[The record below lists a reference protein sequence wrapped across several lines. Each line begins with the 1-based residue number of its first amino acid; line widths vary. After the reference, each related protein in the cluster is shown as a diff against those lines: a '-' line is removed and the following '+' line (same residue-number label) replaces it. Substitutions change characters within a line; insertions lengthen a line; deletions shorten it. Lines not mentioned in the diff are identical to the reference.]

1 VAKYIFRRQSQ
12 RHGIDRLDSEKRLDT
27 WFFYLNSLPLVSGQL
42 DRSSYLGFLRAVSL
56 SIPQETAFA
65 EILRRVK
72 NADLHARL
80 NKLEHQQRLAFQYAG
95 EKKWTPGE
103 YNYPPPEREPE
114 FDPEALRRISLKLP
128 DASPRYTYQRSP
140 INPAEVDTERFLQ
153 VVFRPGEHAVIF
165 EQFRSQGQ
173 LVWNRDL
180 SGIDADQASRL
191 ETFKTGCQFGVWFL
205 ANPTD
210 GQFHYNPRQGRSS
223 RRSEE
228 SITSFRHL
236 ILESDE
242 ADRDEWIAYL
252 CQLDLPVLAIYST
265 GGRAPHGLIRIDTAT
280 KEAWDRFVHPRIPPL
295 VRHGACRGSL
305 TAVRLSRLPGCR
317 REETNAWQKLHYLN
331 PNPLPRPICELQT
344 LR

>member
-1 VAKYIFRRQSQ
+1 MAKYFYRGQSQ
-12 RHGIDRLDSEKRLDT
+12 WHKIDWLDPEKRLDT
-27 WFFYLNSLPLVSGQL
+27 WFAYLNSLPWVSGQL

-56 SIPQETAFA
+56 SIPQDTAFA

-103 YNYPPPEREPE
+103 YNYPPPAPKPE
-114 FDPEALRRISLKLP
+114 FNPGALRQSAQKLPEA
-128 DASPRYTYQRSP
+128 SPTYLYRRSP
-140 INPAEVDTERFLQ
+140 INPAEVDAERFLEAI
-153 VVFRPGEHAVIF
+153 FRPGEHAVIF

-173 LVWNRDL
+173 MVWWHGSSDPNQNR
-180 SGIDADQASRL
+180 RL
-191 ETFKTGCQFGVWFL
+191 EYFRTGKRQGVWFL
-205 ANPTD
+205 ANPVD
-210 GQFHYNPRQGRSS
+210 GQFHYNPRQGCQS

-236 ILESDE
+236 VLESDE
-242 ADRDEWIAYL
+242 AGRDEWIAYL
-252 CQLDLPVLAIYST
+252 CQLDLPVVAIYST
-265 GGRAPHGLIRIDTAT
+265 GGRAPHALVRIDAAS
-280 KEAWDRFVHPRIPPL
+280 KDAWNRFVSPRIPQL

-305 TAVRLSRLPGCR
+305 TALRLSRLPGCR
-317 REETNAWQKLHYLN
+317 REEKNAWQELYFLN
-331 PNPLPRPICELQT
+331 PNPLPRPICELEI